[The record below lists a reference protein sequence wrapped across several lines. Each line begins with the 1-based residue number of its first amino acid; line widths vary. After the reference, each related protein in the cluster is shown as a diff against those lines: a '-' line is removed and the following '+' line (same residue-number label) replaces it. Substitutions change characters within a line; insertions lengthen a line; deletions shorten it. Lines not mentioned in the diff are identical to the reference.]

1 MAIYSTDTYEIVSIM
16 NRFKTTQDNV
26 TTYNSSIIFVQGLP
40 KENYAYVVPFSIDR
54 QQGLVQEDYE
64 VYDRLIANV
73 IPIIDSGGY
82 IADTLNIST
91 NTFSFSNSAI
101 SPISMYSS
109 AAQS

>member
-1 MAIYSTDTYEIVSIM
+1 MSIYSTDTYEIVSIM
-16 NRFKTTQDNV
+16 NQFETTQDSV
-26 TTYNSSIIFVQGLP
+26 TTYHNSILYIQGLP
-40 KENYAYVVPFSIDR
+40 TTSYAYVVPLSVSR

>member
-73 IPIIDSGGY
+73 IPIVESDY
-82 IADTLNIST
+82 IAEALNIST
-91 NTFSFSNSAI
+91 NTYSFSNSAI
-101 SPISMYSS
+101 SPTSMYSS